1 MRREELVDLNAFL
14 MVADTGNFTRAAA
27 LLGTSQSALS
37 HTIRRLETRL
47 GVRLLTRTTRSVS
60 LTEAGDRL
68 SATLRPAL
76 DSIAT
81 ELASLGDLRERPAGT
96 IRITAAEH
104 ASNTVVWP
112 ALQRLLPRYPDIHV
126 ELSIDSGFVDIV
138 KERFDAG
145 VRLGEAI
152 AKDMVAVRIGPD
164 LRMIVVGAPAYF
176 ASRPVPRTPQ
186 DLAAHDCINLRLRSA
201 GGLYAWELEKDGHE
215 IRVRVEG
222 QLAFNSIEM
231 IRRAAL
237 AGFGLAFVMEDQV
250 RADID
255 EGRLIPVL
263 EDWSPPFAGYHLY
276 YPSRRQPAAAFSILV
291 DALRYRGP

>member
-96 IRITAAEH
+96 
-104 ASNTVVWP
+104 
-112 ALQRLLPRYPDIHV
+112 
-126 ELSIDSGFVDIV
+126 
-138 KERFDAG
+138 
-145 VRLGEAI
+145 
-152 AKDMVAVRIGPD
+152 
-164 LRMIVVGAPAYF
+164 
-176 ASRPVPRTPQ
+176 
-186 DLAAHDCINLRLRSA
+186 
-201 GGLYAWELEKDGHE
+201 
-215 IRVRVEG
+215 
-222 QLAFNSIEM
+222 
-231 IRRAAL
+231 
-237 AGFGLAFVMEDQV
+237 
-250 RADID
+250 
-255 EGRLIPVL
+255 
-263 EDWSPPFAGYHLY
+263 
-276 YPSRRQPAAAFSILV
+276 
-291 DALRYRGP
+291 

>member
-201 GGLYAWELEKDGHE
+201 GGLYAWEFEQGSQML
-215 IRVRVEG
+215 RVRVEG
-222 QLAFNSIEM
+222 QLTLNTLPQRIDAA
-231 IRRAAL
+231 RAGL
-237 AGFGLAFVMEDQV
+237 GLAYVPEDTILDDVTSGKLV
-250 RADID
+250 RVLAD
-255 EGRLIPVL
+255 
-263 EDWSPPFAGYHLY
+263 WCPPFDGYYLY
-276 YPSRRQPAAAFSILV
+276 YPGRRQHTAAFSLLIE
-291 DALRYRGP
+291 ALRLR

>member
-138 KERFDAG
+138 KERFA
-145 VRLGEAI
+145 
-152 AKDMVAVRIGPD
+152 AVKVSP
-164 LRMIVVGAPAYF
+164 
-176 ASRPVPRTPQ
+176 
-186 DLAAHDCINLRLRSA
+186 
-201 GGLYAWELEKDGHE
+201 
-215 IRVRVEG
+215 
-222 QLAFNSIEM
+222 
-231 IRRAAL
+231 
-237 AGFGLAFVMEDQV
+237 FVMDRVPTAQFLSAETARYASV
-250 RADID
+250 IK
-255 EGRLIPVL
+255 
-263 EDWSPPFAGYHLY
+263 
-276 YPSRRQPAAAFSILV
+276 SRGIKV
-291 DALRYRGP
+291 E

>member
-1 MRREELVDLNAFL
+1 MRRDELVDLNAFL
-14 MVADTGNFTRAAA
+14 TVADTGSFTRAAA

-47 GVRLLTRTTRSVS
+47 GVRLLTRTTRSVA

-68 SATLRPAL
+68 SGTLRPAL
-76 DSIAT
+76 DSISA
-81 ELASLGDLRERPAGT
+81 ELASLGDLREQPAGT

-104 ASNTVVWP
+104 ATNSILWP
-112 ALQRLLPRYPDIHV
+112 ALEKLLPRYPDIHV
-126 ELSIDSGFVDIV
+126 ELSVDSGFTDIV

-152 AKDMVAVRIGPD
+152 AKDMIAVRIGPD

-176 ASRPVPRTPQ
+176 AQRPVPLTPQ
-186 DLAAHDCINLRLRSA
+186 DLSAHACINLRMRSA
-201 GGLYAWELEKDGHE
+201 GGLYAWELEKDGRE
-215 IRVRVEG
+215 VRVRVEG
-222 QLAFNSIEM
+222 QLAFNSIDM

-237 AGFGLAFVMEDQV
+237 SGFGLAFLMEDHV
-250 RADID
+250 REDIAA
-255 EGRLIPVL
+255 GRLVQVL
-263 EDWSPPFAGYHLY
+263 DDWCQPFAGYHLY
-276 YPSRRQPAAAFSILV
+276 YPSRRQPAAAFSLLV